1 MSRKSSRK
9 QLKIDEVIWKKDL
22 EHIGSDNI
30 SGEEEQG
37 RSIVLSIAVV

>member
-9 QLKIDEVIWKKDL
+9 KIDEVKWKKDL
-22 EHIGSDNI
+22 EHIGGDNI

-37 RSIVLSIAVV
+37 RSIVLSIAMA